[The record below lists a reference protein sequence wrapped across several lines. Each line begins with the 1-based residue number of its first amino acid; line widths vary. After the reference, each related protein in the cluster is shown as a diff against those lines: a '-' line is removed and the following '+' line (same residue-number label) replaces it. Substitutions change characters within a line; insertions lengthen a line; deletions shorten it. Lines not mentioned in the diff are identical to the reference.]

1 MADEELEEEENV
13 GEGGEGK
20 EIYPYGEYEGGRD
33 DQLDR
38 HGFGSALLPNGDIYE
53 GEYYHGKRHG
63 RGMYCFKNGSRYSGM
78 WKKGLKHGKG
88 EFLYPDGTKYV
99 GDWRKDFKHGY
110 GTYYYVNGDTYE
122 GCWYQGLR
130 HGLGT
135 YTFKSSNVTHYGTW
149 KEGRMEGPGIINYP
163 QYRFHGSFEKNL
175 PKGPGCFTFDA
186 KYMQHGFYVNV
197 RDPKFD
203 YVGSE
208 ELQLSTNEEDR
219 EYRDSDVFQENATH
233 THTTCDNQLDRC
245 ASSLQSDVRKA
256 MQQAKNNKAAGP
268 DQMPAGLL
276 KLLDECAYDSV
287 DRNALYKAMIQFN
300 IPIHLL
306 KLVKATLSTVEDYKT
321 ELLPPEPTP
330 VPVKEEEDSLIDII
344 DYLQKY
350 EEVGY
355 KGEEEEEHRA
365 LPSPVTQNV
374 IENSPDP
381 ELLNV

>member
-219 EYRDSDVFQENATH
+219 EYRGNAKGI
-233 THTTCDNQLDRC
+233 
-245 ASSLQSDVRKA
+245 V
-256 MQQAKNNKAAGP
+256 
-268 DQMPAGLL
+268 
-276 KLLDECAYDSV
+276 
-287 DRNALYKAMIQFN
+287 
-300 IPIHLL
+300 PIWR
-306 KLVKATLSTVEDYKT
+306 ARTVTDYKT